1 MTTSAHG
8 RAPVGPA
15 PENWAGPV
23 PDPLTD
29 PARTRRIGEPMPRL
43 EGLAKVTG
51 RIKFAAEH
59 AYPGMLYAALACST
73 IPKGRITALDVAD
86 AERAPG
92 VVLVMTHR
100 NAPRMNPMPGFG
112 SDPKAG
118 GFDTL
123 PVLQDDRVHWNGQP
137 IAVVL
142 AETQEQADHAA
153 TLIRVGYAP
162 EPAVTSWEEAVA
174 NGTAPTTIYGGPGRR
189 ELGDAEAALR
199 AADVSVDEVYRTPYH
214 NHAAI
219 EPHAATVLWD
229 GDELFVHDTTQ
240 MVAHS
245 AWSLAKIF
253 GIPEERVHI
262 SAPYLGGGFG
272 GKGLWWYQVLAAA
285 ASRLAGRP
293 VRIAL
298 TRENVFR
305 TVGSRA
311 RTEQRVAIGA
321 TADGRFEAIIHT
333 GASATSRSADLSEPF
348 ILPAQC
354 TYAARTFKLGVE
366 VAYLDMMANTSMRAP
381 GGAVGSFALECAID
395 ELAVKLGMDP
405 IELRLRNEPRQ
416 EPIDGRPLSARNLV
430 RAWRAGAERFGW
442 DRRNPTPGAV
452 RDGEWLIGMGCA
464 AATHP
469 YVRSP
474 GAAARITLHRD
485 GRAEVEVAAHDM
497 GMGTATAQ
505 TQVIA
510 DRLGLEPHQVTFRF
524 GDSRLPGLVMA
535 GGSQQ
540 TAAIGAAVAAAHRE
554 LLAQLLKLVGDG
566 SPLGGLE
573 PDQVGSLDGGVAA
586 LDDPSRHE
594 SYADILDRAGRDR
607 LVAEAVAPPPE
618 ELTAR
623 SMHSFGAMFCEV
635 RVSSVT
641 GEVRVTRFLGSMDC
655 GRIVNP
661 RTAASQFR
669 GGIIMG
675 IGLALTEELVLD
687 DRTGRVVNASLADY
701 HIPVHLDVPEIDLI
715 WTDIPDPH
723 APMGAR
729 GIGEIGITGT
739 GAAIAN
745 AVYNATGRRVRD
757 LPITPDKL
765 L

>member
-1 MTTSAHG
+1 PYT
-8 RAPVGPA
+8 
-15 PENWAGPV
+15 
-23 PDPLTD
+23 PL
-29 PARTRRIGEPMPRL
+29 
-43 EGLAKVTG
+43 
-51 RIKFAAEH
+51 
-59 AYPGMLYAALACST
+59 
-73 IPKGRITALDVAD
+73 
-86 AERAPG
+86 
-92 VVLVMTHR
+92 
-100 NAPRMNPMPGFG
+100 
-112 SDPKAG
+112 
-118 GFDTL
+118 
-123 PVLQDDRVHWNGQP
+123 
-137 IAVVL
+137 
-142 AETQEQADHAA
+142 
-153 TLIRVGYAP
+153 
-162 EPAVTSWEEAVA
+162 
-174 NGTAPTTIYGGPGRR
+174 
-189 ELGDAEAALR
+189 
-199 AADVSVDEVYRTPYH
+199 
-214 NHAAI
+214 
-219 EPHAATVLWD
+219 
-229 GDELFVHDTTQ
+229 
-240 MVAHS
+240 
-245 AWSLAKIF
+245 
-253 GIPEERVHI
+253 
-262 SAPYLGGGFG
+262 
-272 GKGLWWYQVLAAA
+272 
-285 ASRLAGRP
+285 
-293 VRIAL
+293 
-298 TRENVFR
+298 FR
-305 TVGSRA
+305 S
-311 RTEQRVAIGA
+311 
-321 TADGRFEAIIHT
+321 
-333 GASATSRSADLSEPF
+333 
-348 ILPAQC
+348 
-354 TYAARTFKLGVE
+354 
-366 VAYLDMMANTSMRAP
+366 
-381 GGAVGSFALECAID
+381 
-395 ELAVKLGMDP
+395 
-405 IELRLRNEPRQ
+405 
-416 EPIDGRPLSARNLV
+416 
-430 RAWRAGAERFGW
+430 
-442 DRRNPTPGAV
+442 
-452 RDGEWLIGMGCA
+452 MGCA

-485 GRAEVEVAAHDM
+485 GRAEVEVGGHDM
-497 GMGTATAQ
+497 GSGTATAQ

-510 DRLGLEPHQVTFRF
+510 ARLGLEPQQVTFRF